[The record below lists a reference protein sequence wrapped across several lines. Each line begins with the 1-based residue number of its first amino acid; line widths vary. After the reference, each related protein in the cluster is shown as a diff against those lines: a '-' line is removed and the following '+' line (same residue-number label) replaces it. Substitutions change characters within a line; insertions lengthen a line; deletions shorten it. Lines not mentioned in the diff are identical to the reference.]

1 MISILLKNTHDS
13 LIENSN
19 TSHEKI
25 KFTIETNPQKFQ
37 DTQLLLE
44 NNIIKTEVYRKTNK
58 FSLYWKSK
66 ILERLKKCNKW
77 RSVSFM
83 ENFYHEKN
91 ETRNKV
97 LTAGYPMRFLNS
109 VINDFESKK
118 HDPMIPSFLFNDFE

>member
-25 KFTIETNPQKFQ
+25 KFTIETNPQKFH

-44 NNIIKTEVYRKTNK
+44 NNIIKTEVYRKTKK

-66 ILERLKKCNKW
+66 ILERFKK
-77 RSVSFM
+77 M
-83 ENFYHEKN
+83 Q
-91 ETRNKV
+91 
-97 LTAGYPMRFLNS
+97 
-109 VINDFESKK
+109 
-118 HDPMIPSFLFNDFE
+118 

>member
-19 TSHEKI
+19 TSPEKI

-66 ILERLKKCNKW
+66 ILERFKK
-77 RSVSFM
+77 M
-83 ENFYHEKN
+83 Q
-91 ETRNKV
+91 
-97 LTAGYPMRFLNS
+97 
-109 VINDFESKK
+109 
-118 HDPMIPSFLFNDFE
+118 